1 MDVNGS
7 LYGTTN
13 YGGGGGGPACYSV
26 GCGTVFSI
34 ATSGMEKVL
43 HGFSGPDGEYPDNP
57 LLYVTGTLYGSA
69 YGGGSSGYGT
79 IFALKP

>member
-1 MDVNGS
+1 
-7 LYGTTN
+7 
-13 YGGGGGGPACYSV
+13 
-26 GCGTVFSI
+26 
-34 ATSGMEKVL
+34 MEKVL